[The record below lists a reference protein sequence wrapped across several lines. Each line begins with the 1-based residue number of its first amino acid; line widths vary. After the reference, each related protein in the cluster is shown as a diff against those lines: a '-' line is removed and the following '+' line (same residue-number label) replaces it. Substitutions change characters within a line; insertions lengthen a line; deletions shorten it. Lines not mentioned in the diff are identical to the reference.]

1 MLVSTAAIIL
11 HDPADNEPPVSDEK
25 KASYSFAST
34 MGSYGTGI
42 YGGVGGGGGG
52 MGGGMGKLS
61 FHRYR
66 TSPSE
71 SASQT
76 LYVTSTIFFKA
87 TMPVAT

>member
-42 YGGVGGGGGG
+42 YGGVRGGGGGS
-52 MGGGMGKLS
+52 GKLS

-66 TSPSE
+66 TPPSE
-71 SASQT
+71 SAIQT

-87 TMPVAT
+87 TGMPVAT

>member
-11 HDPADNEPPVSDEK
+11 YDPADNEPPVSDKK

-34 MGSYGTGI
+34 MGSYGGGI
-42 YGGVGGGGGG
+42 YGGV
-52 MGGGMGKLS
+52 GGMGKLS

-66 TSPSE
+66 TPPSE
-71 SASQT
+71 SAIQT

-87 TMPVAT
+87 TGMPVAT